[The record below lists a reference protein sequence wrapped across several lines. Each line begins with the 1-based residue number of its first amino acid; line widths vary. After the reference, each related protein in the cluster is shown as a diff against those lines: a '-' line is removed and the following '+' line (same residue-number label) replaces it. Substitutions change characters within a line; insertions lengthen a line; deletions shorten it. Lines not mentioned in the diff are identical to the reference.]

1 MSAQIIAIV
10 PMRHQ
15 SERVPG
21 KNYRPLGGR
30 PLYHHIVSSLEACPR
45 IAEVVID
52 TDSNLIAED
61 ATRSFPAVRIIER
74 PAHLRGGHVSM
85 NDVLL
90 YDLTQLSADYF
101 LQTHST
107 NPLLRTATITK
118 AIDAF
123 FTSESAHDSLFSVT
137 RLHTRLWNAAG
148 QPINHDPNILL
159 RTQDLPPVFE
169 ENSNLYLFTRDGLEQ
184 HKSRIGQRPL
194 LFEIDPIEA
203 WDIDEEADFQIVEA
217 LYKQKSISLAA

>member
-1 MSAQIIAIV
+1 M
-10 PMRHQ
+10 
-15 SERVPG
+15 
-21 KNYRPLGGR
+21 
-30 PLYHHIVSSLEACPR
+30 
-45 IAEVVID
+45 ID

-61 ATRSFPAVRIIER
+61 ARRSFPAVRIMER
-74 PAHLRGGHVSM
+74 PAHLRGSHVSM

-90 YDLTQLSADYF
+90 FDVAQLSADYF

-123 FTSESAHDSLFSVT
+123 FTSESAHDSPFSVT

-184 HKSRIGQRPL
+184 QKSRIGQRPL

-217 LYKQKSISLAA
+217 LYERKRISFAA